1 MPVIRD
7 VLLVHHSHTDIGYTN
22 FQDNVFA
29 MHRDYIR
36 RAMDLAEAYA
46 DGQPGEQFKWT
57 CETTVIVDDFLRHAH
72 PAEVD
77 RLVALHRRGLIGFAG
92 MFANL
97 TPLYS
102 VEMLARTFY
111 VAERLRREYGL
122 VIRYGLNCDVNG
134 QSWGLVEM
142 LLDAGFEGFAMAINR
157 TMARDPQPR
166 PIGFWWQGPSGRRLL
181 VWHGDY
187 YGSGHHSGI
196 PRAPV
201 KTPQGPVWV
210 YDLERAQSLVKAYID
225 RLTEKGYPYDFIYHQ
240 ITSTYMWD
248 NGPPHEELVRF
259 VREWNSRGWQPRMQ
273 IITLDQLFERLRQQP
288 AETLETRLG
297 EWTDW
302 WAHGVSSSAYETALA
317 RQSHARLFAVEGLA
331 AILQG
336 LPQPPTYPMD
346 EDDQAW
352 RSLALYDEH
361 TWGSFDSVIH
371 PDSLSARGQWH
382 RKATYA
388 YEGAAMVARLALR
401 MLHDLSARLTQPDAD
416 HVVVFNPL
424 PWPRRVPLYLPR
436 VPRSGWERALL
447 EHDWELSS
455 PQGLAAANV
464 DYGIV
469 DLPACGYVTVPIRPL
484 PEEPPP
490 IRYEGPMVP
499 VFTPTVAPGLTP
511 TSGVKYY
518 GWTLENRFYR
528 LAVDP
533 TTGAVRSLVDKASG
547 HEWVDATT
555 PWRLG
560 HYVYEEVLSPNRRA
574 DMHDMYLYSVF
585 ATTPPDHDRQ
595 PDLAPRRRGPESV
608 LEHRFVT
615 GVGHGRFALRLRAP
629 GVSDLQVQI
638 VLYDDLPWIDLIYD
652 FNKVAVADPESV
664 YIAFSL
670 NLSRPVAHY
679 EGAGAIVQAEAEQLP
694 NSCRDFY
701 SIQNWVDLSDDRRG
715 ITVASPDAPIIH
727 LGGFTNHKYAEHL
740 QMEQPLLV
748 GWPLNN
754 HWFTN
759 FCLSQSGWMRVRYRL
774 WPHES
779 PFDPVAAT
787 RFGAEAMVE
796 PLIGPIQDR
805 PAGMERRVGTAPV
818 HLPAEAS
825 FLSVEPA
832 HVHLVGLKP
841 AHDGRGVIA
850 RVQELAGQAA
860 TYTLRFPLSR
870 VVGAELCNLVE
881 GRVEGEQ
888 PAVSEHEVRS
898 RIEPYRLQT
907 LRVNLTA

>member
-1 MPVIRD
+1 MSTIRD

-29 MHRDYIR
+29 MQRDYIR

-57 CETTVIVDDFLRHAH
+57 CETTVIVDDFLRHAR
-72 PAEVD
+72 PTEID
-77 RLVALHRRGLIGFAG
+77 RLQALHRRGLIGFAG

-102 VEMLARTFY
+102 AEMLARTLY
-111 VAERLRREYGL
+111 VAGRLRRDYGL
-122 VIRYGLNCDVNG
+122 DIRYALNCDVNG

-142 LLDAGFEGFAMAINR
+142 LLDAGFAGFAMEINR
-157 TMARDPQPR
+157 VMARDPQPR
-166 PIGFWWQGPSGRRLL
+166 PIAFWWQGPSGRRIL
-181 VWHGDY
+181 VWHGEH
-187 YGSGHHSGI
+187 YGSGHHLGI
-196 PRAPV
+196 PRASV
-201 KTPQGPVWV
+201 KTSQGNVWV
-210 YDLERAQSLVKAYID
+210 YDLERAQGLVKAYLD
-225 RLTEKGYPYDFIYHQ
+225 RLAEKGYPYDFIYHQ

-259 VREWNSRGWQPRMQ
+259 VREWNGRGWQPRMQ
-273 IITLDQLFERLRQQP
+273 IITLDQLFDRLRRQP
-288 AETLETRLG
+288 AETLETRVG

-331 AILQG
+331 ATLQG
-336 LPQPPTYPMD
+336 MPQPPPYPTD

-361 TWGSFDSVIH
+361 TWGGFDSITH
-371 PDSLSARGQWH
+371 ADSLNARGQWH

-388 YEGAAMVARLALR
+388 YEGAAAVSRLARQMQDNLVARLPR
-401 MLHDLSARLTQPDAD
+401 PDAD

-424 PWPRRVPLYLPR
+424 PWPRRVPFYLPH
-436 VPRSGWERALL
+436 VPRSGWENDSL
-447 EHDWELSS
+447 ERDLELSS

-469 DLPACGYVTVPIRPL
+469 NLPACGYTTVPVRPML
-484 PEEPPP
+484 TEPAPV
-490 IRYEGPMVP
+490 RFDGPMVP

-511 TSGVKYY
+511 TTDVNHY

-528 LAVDP
+528 LTVDS
-533 TTGAVRSLVDKASG
+533 TTGAIRSLVDKASG
-547 HEWVDATT
+547 YEWVDATT

-560 HYVYEEVLSPNRRA
+560 HYVYEEVQSPNRRA
-574 DMHDMYLYSVF
+574 DMQLHWTWP
-585 ATTPPDHDRQ
+585 APPDRDHQ
-595 PDLAPRRRGPESV
+595 PDLALRRRGPDLVWEQ
-608 LEHRFVT
+608 RFVA

-629 GVSDLQVQI
+629 GVSDLRVQI

-652 FNKVAVADPESV
+652 FNKMAVTDPESV
-664 YIAFSL
+664 YVAFPL
-670 NLSRPVAHY
+670 NLGRPVPHY
-679 EGAGAIVQAEAEQLP
+679 EGAGAIVQAEAQQLP

-701 SIQNWVDLSDDRRG
+701 AIQNWVDLSNDQRG

-727 LGGFTNHKYAEHL
+727 LGGFTNHKYMEHM

-759 FCLSQSGWMRVRYRL
+759 FCLSQSGWMRIRYRL
-774 WPHES
+774 LPHES

-787 RFGAEAMVE
+787 RFGAEAAVE
-796 PLIGPIQDR
+796 PLVGPVWDR
-805 PAGMERRVGTAPV
+805 PAGLEHRAVAAPV
-818 HLPAEAS
+818 HLPGEAS
-825 FLSVEPA
+825 FLSLEPE
-832 HVHLVGLKP
+832 HVHLIGLKP
-841 AHDGRGVIA
+841 ASDGRGIIA
-850 RVQELAGQAA
+850 RVQELAGQST

-870 VVGAELCNLVE
+870 VARAELCNLVE
-881 GRVEGEQ
+881 DKAEGEQ

-907 LRVNLTA
+907 LRVILAA

>member
-1 MPVIRD
+1 MPIIRE
-7 VLLVHHSHTDIGYTN
+7 VLLLHHSHTDVGYTN

-29 MHRDYIR
+29 RHRDYIR

-57 CETTVIVDDFLRHAH
+57 CETTVIVDDFLRDAR
-72 PAEVD
+72 PSEID
-77 RLVALHRRGLIGFAG
+77 RLQALHRRGLIGFGG

-102 VEMLARTFY
+102 AEMLARTFY
-111 VAERLRREYGL
+111 VAGRLRRDYGL
-122 VIRYGLNCDVNG
+122 DIRYALNCDVNG

-142 LLDAGFEGFAMAINR
+142 LLDCGFEGFAMAINR

-201 KTPQGPVWV
+201 KTPQGTIWV
-210 YDLERAQSLVKAYID
+210 YDLEQAQALMKAYID
-225 RLTEKGYPYDFIYHQ
+225 RLTEKGYPYDFIYYQ

-273 IITLDQLFERLRQQP
+273 IITLDQLFDRLRQQP
-288 AETLETRLG
+288 AETLATRVG

-302 WAHGVSSSAYETALA
+302 WAQGVGSSAYETALA
-317 RQSHARLFAVEGLA
+317 RQGHARLFAVESLA
-331 AILQG
+331 AVLQG
-336 LPQPPTYPMD
+336 TPQPPVYPTD

-361 TWGSFDSVIH
+361 TWGSFDSVTH
-371 PDSLSARGQWH
+371 ADSLNARGQWH

-388 YEGAAMVARLALR
+388 YEGAAVVARLVQQMQA
-401 MLHDLSARLTQPDAD
+401 DLASRLSKPDAD
-416 HVVVFNPL
+416 HVIVFNPL

-436 VPRSGWERALL
+436 VPRSGWESALL
-447 EHDWELSS
+447 ERDLELSS
-455 PQGLAAANV
+455 PQSLAAANV

-469 DLPACGYVTVPIRPL
+469 ELPACGYVTVPVRYMT
-484 PEEPPP
+484 EEPAPVRYDGP
-490 IRYEGPMVP
+490 ITP

-511 TSGVKYY
+511 TAGVSHH
-518 GWTLENRFYR
+518 GWMLENRFYR
-528 LAVDP
+528 LVVDS
-533 TTGAVRSLVDKASG
+533 TTGAIRSLVDKTSG
-547 HEWVDATT
+547 YEWVDMTT

-574 DMHDMYLYSVF
+574 DMQLWWT
-585 ATTPPDHDRQ
+585 APAPPDRDRQ
-595 PDLAPRRRGPESV
+595 PDLALRRWGPDRV
-608 LEHRFVT
+608 LEQRFVA

-629 GVSDLQVQI
+629 GTSDLRVQI

-652 FNKVAVADPESV
+652 LNKVAVADPESV
-664 YIAFSL
+664 YVAFPF
-670 NLSRPVAHY
+670 NLSHPIPHY
-679 EGAGAIVQAEAEQLP
+679 EGAAAIVQAEAEQLP
-694 NSCRDFY
+694 NACRDFY
-701 SIQNWVDLSDDRRG
+701 AIQSWVDLSDDQRG
-715 ITVASPDAPIIH
+715 MTVASPDAPMIH
-727 LGGFTNHKYAEHL
+727 LGGFNNHKYAEHL

-754 HWFTN
+754 HWCTN
-759 FCLSQSGWMRVRYRL
+759 FCLSQSGWIRIRYRL
-774 WPHES
+774 LPHES

-796 PLIGPIQDR
+796 PLIGPVQDR
-805 PAGMERRVGTAPV
+805 PAGLEHRAWATPV

-825 FLSVEPA
+825 FLSVEPD

-841 AHDGRGVIA
+841 ASDGRSVIA
-850 RVQELAGQAA
+850 RVQELAGRAA
-860 TYTLRFPLSR
+860 TYTLHFPLSR

-881 GRVEGEQ
+881 DKAEGE
-888 PAVSEHEVRS
+888 PPVVSEHEVRS
-898 RIEPYRLQT
+898 RIEPHRLQT
-907 LRVNLTA
+907 LRVILTP